1 MSANPTMGQRVNA
14 RSMKRDGVRTT
25 EVAAQ
30 RKSVVW
36 KNRRVRIGAVVLS
49 ILLLTAIFAP
59 LLAPNNPE
67 KMNHMYAFMAP
78 GEQGFILGSDE
89 FGRDVLSRLIF
100 GARISL
106 WVSIFSVAASTV
118 VGVILGLMAGYFGGW
133 VDTLI
138 MRLMDVLLCFPPVL
152 MAIAMLT
159 FLGNSQRNLIITIAV
174 LFTPGFVRIM
184 YSSVVTVKEDDHV
197 LAARA
202 MGASSS
208 RILRV
213 SVLPNVM
220 SPVLVRVS
228 LALGAAILLES
239 GLSFLGLGAVPPTP
253 SWGVMLSS
261 GRAFLTR
268 DMWLVIWPSLTVAIA
283 IFSTNILG
291 DGLRDALDPRL
302 RSS

>member
-1 MSANPTMGQRVNA
+1 MGASRAMSQ
-14 RSMKRDGVRTT
+14 GVSASNT
-25 EVAAQ
+25 EHRGALLGKLGL
-30 RKSVVW
+30 RRGSVVW
-36 KNRRVRIGAVVLS
+36 KNKRVRIGAIVLLVLGLAA
-49 ILLLTAIFAP
+49 ILAP
-59 LLAPNNPE
+59 LIAPKDPE
-67 KMNHMYAFMAP
+67 KMDYMHAFMTP
-78 GEQGFILGSDE
+78 GEHGFILGSDE

-100 GARISL
+100 GARVSL
-106 WVSIFSVAASTV
+106 WVSALSVALSTV
-118 VGVILGLMAGYFGGW
+118 AGVFLGLMAGYFGGW
-133 VDTLI
+133 TDTVI
-138 MRLMDVLLCFPPVL
+138 MRMMDVLLCFPPVL

-184 YSSVVTVKEDDHV
+184 YSSVITVKQEDHV

-202 MGASSS
+202 IGASSP

-213 SVLPNVM
+213 SILPNVL
-220 SPVLVRVS
+220 SPILVRVS

-239 GLSFLGLGAVPPTP
+239 GLSFLGLGSVPPTP

-261 GRAFLTR
+261 GRAFLTH

-302 RSS
+302 RR